1 MIAVWIIACSFML
14 AGALY
19 ALPKY
24 YKICTCKSK
33 TEGRILSVS
42 STAGAEKHTA
52 VSAVYVYYVN
62 GVRYA
67 AKTGWT
73 TFGCFAGGRSCS
85 VRYNANHPQRSFLC
99 KSGIVKAVFIS
110 TARLARFFLIGIGAG
125 LPGLL
130 LPVLIPGI

>member
-73 TFGCFAGGRSCS
+73 TFGCFAGGRPCS

-99 KSGIVKAVFIS
+99 KSGIYINCAIGTV
-110 TARLARFFLIGIGAG
+110 FFLIGIGAG

>member
-1 MIAVWIIACSFML
+1 MDHSVQ
-14 AGALY
+14 LY
-19 ALPKY
+19 AGRSAVCTAEIL

-99 KSGIVKAVFIS
+99 KSGIYINCAIGTV
-110 TARLARFFLIGIGAG
+110 FFLIGIGAG